1 VTADKATIIL
11 SGAGSAFRAGN
22 GSNFTDLQASLLG
35 VAPIGTLELDAG
47 ASFTLKHGIPDFG
60 MIQLAGGTLTLPRLA
75 VGAGGHVRGFGTITD
90 TRFPIFNAGTIE
102 AQGGTL
108 ALATTVGPGSTGIF
122 QIDSSSLLEI
132 AADQG
137 AADKMKFLGAGGELI
152 IDNAQ
157 KFGLQVG
164 SALYTGP
171 LIENFASGDTI
182 LLTNVAPAGLTPQY
196 DATRGVLQISNGSAN
211 VGSLTFD
218 KTTLGAG
225 SFHLG
230 DDGHGHALLMHS

>member
-1 VTADKATIIL
+1 
-11 SGAGSAFRAGN
+11 
-22 GSNFTDLQASLLG
+22 
-35 VAPIGTLELDAG
+35 
-47 ASFTLKHGIPDFG
+47 
-60 MIQLAGGTLTLPRLA
+60 
-75 VGAGGHVRGFGTITD
+75 VRGFGTITD